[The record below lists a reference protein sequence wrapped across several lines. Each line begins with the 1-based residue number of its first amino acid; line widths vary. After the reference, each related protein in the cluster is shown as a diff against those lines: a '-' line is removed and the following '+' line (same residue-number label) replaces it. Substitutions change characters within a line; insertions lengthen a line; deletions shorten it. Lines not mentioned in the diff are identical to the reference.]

1 MPTIKRVLAPTDFSP
16 ASDIAFRYALHL
28 AEREGATLHLLHV
41 VEEPLAA
48 GAYPDGFYTYSPA
61 LLAQV
66 VEEATDRLRK
76 KLGACAVACVTTT
89 TEVIVGK
96 PARVIA
102 DVARALGTDLIVMG
116 THGRTGFAHLMLGS
130 VAERVVRIAPCA
142 VLTVPE
148 ASRTADQVAV
158 EATHVRDRQPA

>member
-1 MPTIKRVLAPTDFSP
+1 MRRRLATVLA
-16 ASDIAFRYALHL
+16 
-28 AEREGATLHLLHV
+28 
-41 VEEPLAA
+41 LAA
-48 GAYPDGFYTYSPA
+48 LAPIAALAADGDLVKIFGKTKTIAKGGAVFEVRDASRGTYGVSAAP
-61 LLAQV
+61 
-66 VEEATDRLRK
+66 E
-76 KLGACAVACVTTT
+76 

-102 DVARALGTDLIVMG
+102 DVARAQGTDLIVMG

-148 ASRTADQVAV
+148 ASRTADQVAI
-158 EATHVRDRQPA
+158 EATHAREKQPA